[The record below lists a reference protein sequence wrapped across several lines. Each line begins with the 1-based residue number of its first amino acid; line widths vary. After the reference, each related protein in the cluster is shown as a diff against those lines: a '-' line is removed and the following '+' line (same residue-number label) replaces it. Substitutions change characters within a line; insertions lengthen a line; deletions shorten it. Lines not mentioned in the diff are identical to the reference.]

1 MAFRVEQHAGEF
13 TSRRAGRLESR
24 NATTL
29 HDAVVAL
36 LLDLHPAHE
45 EDAITSGCGHD
56 PVAASS
62 TCRRR
67 SVPPMRPCPQGAL
80 PGPVSGMSGRQRTV
94 HLLLAAAVQY
104 LVIGV
109 SAAAV
114 GKAYNS
120 HAGVAFL
127 LREGGTSAVSAV
139 EIRIAFTLAGALMV
153 PALCYQVPVL
163 VHSVESRTGP
173 IDDPERAPPLP
184 GPAPAVT
191 NARRAPP
198 ALPVCRAR
206 GDPDLGQS
214 LP

>member
-1 MAFRVEQHAGEF
+1 MAFRVEQHVGES
-13 TSRRAGRLESR
+13 TSRRAGRLQSR
-24 NATTL
+24 NAITL
-29 HDAVVAL
+29 PDAVVAL
-36 LLDLHPAHE
+36 LSDLHPAHE
-45 EDAITSGCGHD
+45 EDAITPGCGRD

-94 HLLLAAAVQY
+94 HLLIAASVLY

-114 GKAYNS
+114 GKAFNS
-120 HAGVAFL
+120 HAGLAFL
-127 LREGGTSAVSAV
+127 LREGGT
-139 EIRIAFTLAGALMV
+139 
-153 PALCYQVPVL
+153 
-163 VHSVESRTGP
+163 TG
-173 IDDPERAPPLP
+173 
-184 GPAPAVT
+184 V
-191 NARRAPP
+191 
-198 ALPVCRAR
+198 RAR